1 MPIVSV
7 PSPGVMRTK
16 PIVKQP
22 EEVPVQTAEL
32 PSSESKRSGGLL
44 SFLGIGKG
52 RKKAAAAE
60 THSIGAPY
68 NVHHN
73 IHVDFNARTGFSGL
87 PAEWESL
94 LIGGGISKKEVVANP
109 DEVLDVLEFQS
120 ARLAQQK
127 KAEMMAQAQALM
139 AQQPSS
145 SQQAAT
151 ADGADFDPMCGYAAQ
166 PLPEDVQV
174 TISELVS
181 RGDPQELYTDLK
193 KIGEGAAGEIFLAVC
208 RLDRRK
214 VALKKMTL
222 NQQNMRLMATEITI
236 MKNSRHPNVVEYIDS
251 YLVRDKLWVAMEYM
265 NGGCLTEILDQFEHF
280 HLTEPQVAYV
290 CACTLR
296 ALAFI
301 HSLHRVHRDIKSDN
315 LLLSTEG
322 AVKLADFGY
331 AAQLTQQKQK
341 RTTIVGTP
349 YWSASSISF
358 FLLHIHTV

>member
-1 MPIVSV
+1 
-7 PSPGVMRTK
+7 
-16 PIVKQP
+16 
-22 EEVPVQTAEL
+22 
-32 PSSESKRSGGLL
+32 
-44 SFLGIGKG
+44 
-52 RKKAAAAE
+52 
-60 THSIGAPY
+60 
-68 NVHHN
+68 
-73 IHVDFNARTGFSGL
+73 
-87 PAEWESL
+87 
-94 LIGGGISKKEVVANP
+94 
-109 DEVLDVLEFQS
+109 
-120 ARLAQQK
+120 
-127 KAEMMAQAQALM
+127 M

-349 YWSASSISF
+349 YWMAPEVIRGQNYDVKVDIWSLGIMVMEMAEGEPPYMEF
-358 FLLHIHTV
+358 PPLRALFLITTKGVPPLKEPDRFSVPFRDFLNRCLEKEPEQRGDAVSLLQHPFIATACAPQEFSPAIEQARHFKSRPLVL